1 MESRALRELRRLPLG
16 VRRDLLRVLT
26 SPSNVRA
33 DIIRQFHDRGD
44 VIRQF
49 HERGNS
55 DMVEL
60 LVLLEE
66 EERKQQAVIEELQR
80 LA

>member
-16 VRRDLLRVLT
+16 VRRDLRVLT

>member
-1 MESRALRELRRLPLG
+1 MPHAAGLSAGLRDLAPG

-33 DIIRQFHDRGD
+33 D

-49 HERGNS
+49 HERGKD

-60 LVLLEE
+60 LVLFEE
-66 EERKQQAVIEELQR
+66 WEWARQAAIEELWKR
-80 LA
+80 A